1 MAAIQAE
8 LPNLS
13 PDNFGGN
20 RNSGGIP
27 EESGGIR
34 RIPEEFAGI
43 RVKCRNLQEPV

>member
-27 EESGGIR
+27 EE
-34 RIPEEFAGI
+34 FAGI